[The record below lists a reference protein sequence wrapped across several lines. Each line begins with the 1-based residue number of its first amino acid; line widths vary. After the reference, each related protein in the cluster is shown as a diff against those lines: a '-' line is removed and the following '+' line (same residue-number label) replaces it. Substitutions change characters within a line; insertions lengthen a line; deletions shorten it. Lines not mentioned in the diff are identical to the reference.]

1 MEKQGIKQ
9 TLEALEA
16 LAVLAKAVKEVA
28 KDGKVNISDLSVLMS
43 LLNNM
48 SVFVAGIQG
57 ADKIDDEI
65 KDLDGDE
72 AKELVGRVVAIV
84 ASIKAA

>member
-9 TLEALEA
+9 TLEALES

-57 ADKIDDEI
+57 ADKIGDEI

-72 AKELVGRVVAIV
+72 AKELVVRVGEIV